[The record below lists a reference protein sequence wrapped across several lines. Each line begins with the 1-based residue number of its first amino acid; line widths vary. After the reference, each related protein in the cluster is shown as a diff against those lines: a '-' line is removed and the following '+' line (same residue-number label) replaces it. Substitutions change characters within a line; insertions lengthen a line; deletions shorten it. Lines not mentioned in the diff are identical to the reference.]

1 MAKITVEKNRVTY
14 ERRDELTV
22 IEAYGKDCLRCRSTR
37 NSKIS
42 DENWTL
48 LPASEEPECSVEEH
62 EKYTILRNG
71 RISVKVALVDEKN
84 PWSSG
89 VITFYRDDVQILK
102 TKCEGDHTMRNVHT
116 EGDHYQVKTIFEPN
130 PGEHLRSGAG
140 TGRLFRQ
147 KGKYL

>member
-48 LPASEEPECSVEEH
+48 LPA
-62 EKYTILRNG
+62 
-71 RISVKVALVDEKN
+71 
-84 PWSSG
+84 
-89 VITFYRDDVQILK
+89 
-102 TKCEGDHTMRNVHT
+102 
-116 EGDHYQVKTIFEPN
+116 
-130 PGEHLRSGAG
+130 
-140 TGRLFRQ
+140 
-147 KGKYL
+147 